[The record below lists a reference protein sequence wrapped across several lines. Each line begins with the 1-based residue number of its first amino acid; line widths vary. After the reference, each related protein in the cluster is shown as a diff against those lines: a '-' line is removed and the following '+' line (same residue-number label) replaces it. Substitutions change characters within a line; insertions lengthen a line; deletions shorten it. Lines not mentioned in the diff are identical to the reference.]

1 MTTRQKGYY
10 RDKCI
15 VDIIDDFGVLTT
27 LQLYLLFF
35 SSIKYGVVKCR
46 ERLRILKGKG
56 KINNIRLDINECA
69 IHFTNKK
76 YKNNRFISHDINRN
90 WGFIY
95 LLRYMNNNYKYYKF
109 NDIEIEYVMEC
120 GKRPDGIIGFI
131 NYVTNEYKYYI
142 IESDKFESNNK
153 FMKVINYNEIF
164 KNKLYLN
171 EYWCSRVKRFPNIL
185 IVCNSENKK
194 EKVLKSVEI
203 DNIKYD
209 YIDNG
214 VKKRSG
220 IKFIVKTVDEI
231 KLDLGL

>member
-1 MTTRQKGYY
+1 
-10 RDKCI
+10 
-15 VDIIDDFGVLTT
+15 
-27 LQLYLLFF
+27 
-35 SSIKYGVVKCR
+35 
-46 ERLRILKGKG
+46 
-56 KINNIRLDINECA
+56 
-69 IHFTNKK
+69 
-76 YKNNRFISHDINRN
+76 
-90 WGFIY
+90 
-95 LLRYMNNNYKYYKF
+95 
-109 NDIEIEYVMEC
+109 MEC

-153 FMKVINYNEIF
+153 FMKIINYNEIF

-171 EYWCSRVKRFPNIL
+171 EYWANRVKRFPNIL

-194 EKVLKSVEI
+194 LKVLKSVEI

-214 VKKRSG
+214 VEKKEG

-231 KLDLGL
+231 KLYLGL